1 MFTGVT
7 SFRENT
13 PFRDILAGIQSAPH
27 MHFPVLDSNNCLI
40 GMISLVDIKEVLFE
54 QGLEDIVVAGDICTR
69 ENVIY
74 LEPENTLTEAMEKLG
89 KKDLEALPVVENT
102 PEGLKFLGLLRR
114 GDLIIAYNKRAGLA
128 EASA

>member
-1 MFTGVT
+1 
-7 SFRENT
+7 
-13 PFRDILAGIQSAPH
+13 
-27 MHFPVLDSNNCLI
+27 
-40 GMISLVDIKEVLFE
+40 
-54 QGLEDIVVAGDICTR
+54 
-69 ENVIY
+69 
-74 LEPENTLTEAMEKLG
+74 MEKLG